1 MLSFVGANF
10 TTGGM
15 FGKACKVEIKTSSI
29 EIIGQRVHEMEG
41 TTSDTKILSLT
52 TIHGV

>member
-1 MLSFVGANF
+1 
-10 TTGGM
+10 M
-15 FGKACKVEIKTSSI
+15 FGKACKVEIKPSSI

-41 TTSDTKILSLT
+41 TTYDTKILSLT